1 MHYILHLRC
10 STRESDSHFRRLM
23 RLSWSNL
30 LVGSARIKIVEFN
43 WFKRWTCHAPN
54 QIFDS
59 AHGKYDVWTGPN
71 FPYLFSQHLRRRFL
85 AFWIPVLEVR
95 SMKIIINVVTWNYS
109 PKKVNIARVR
119 RDASG
124 WATGRHTFSHTPS
137 AYGPS
142 YERRP

>member
-30 LVGSARIKIVEFN
+30 LVGSTRIKIVEFN
-43 WFKRWTCHAPN
+43 WFKRRTLS
-54 QIFDS
+54 FDS
-59 AHGKYDVWTGPN
+59 AHEKYVWSGPN
-71 FPYLFSQHLRRRFL
+71 FPYLFSQLLRRRFL
-85 AFWIPVLEVR
+85 DFWIPVLEVR

-109 PKKVNIARVR
+109 PEKVSISRVQ

-124 WATGRHTFSHTPS
+124 WAAGRHIFGLWPKLRAATETVNGEPQC
-137 AYGPS
+137 
-142 YERRP
+142 